1 MRDYTPEQPFDVVF
15 AMASLYYISPMET
28 LSHKIREWV
37 KPGGI
42 FVVGTDLYLD
52 SPESTKWPHILNVE
66 MDIRSEESWVQLFVV
81 AYGLE
86 NVQKL
91 RIILPHRTDEGTLF
105 IWGSRPR

>member
-1 MRDYTPEQPFDVVF
+1 MGQARFFFNLTSIP
-15 AMASLYYISPMET
+15 SS
-28 LSHKIREWV
+28 SHSHFY
-37 KPGGI
+37 PCLTGGI